1 MEVAFE
7 NHRMPG
13 PPSMLPEGYSSVEK
27 TLDWDRYLYVESGY
41 STQAPSISSY
51 DSSSLTSS
59 PQQPPQNP
67 MQESAATVVV
77 TRQFDKLGI
86 DETCAPQTE
95 ENYEDEEEVEEEE
108 ERESNIENW
117 MKSQDD
123 MNKASKA
130 LPDLLKFFQD
140 EDKLVVLEASTLL
153 NQMSRLSIPRQV
165 MIQLKHLVVPSVVN
179 CLCVTKDIKTAYN
192 LVGAL
197 YGISQQVPEGVQA
210 IADSESALSV
220 LIKMLESGIV
230 ALLLWYHSKF
240 ELFNKEVYS

>member
-13 PPSMLPEGYSSVEK
+13 PPSMLEEPGYSSVEK

-59 PQQPPQNP
+59 PQQPPQSNP
-67 MQESAATVVV
+67 AQESAATSVV

-86 DETCAPQTE
+86 DETSASQTE
-95 ENYEDEEEVEEEE
+95 ENYEDEEEVEEED

-123 MNKASKA
+123 MSKASKA

-140 EDKLVVLEASTLL
+140 EDKLVVLEASVLL

-230 ALLLWYHSKF
+230 G
-240 ELFNKEVYS
+240 VD